1 MLGRADGGS
10 AEPLEN
16 TLRVS
21 KFDMS
26 TIVTRGEEID
36 KIVAKANPSRV
47 IVEIKFISKIV
58 ALVSKVDSIGMLV
71 RPCLRSHLV
80 SFLGL
85 R

>member
-47 IVEIKFISKIV
+47 IVEIK
-58 ALVSKVDSIGMLV
+58 LV
-71 RPCLRSHLV
+71 R
-80 SFLGL
+80 FLQQVHVKSSCCYT
-85 R
+85 